1 MIPDEILKIYW
12 ILQWITSFK
21 EKHVSVKGY
30 EHCHCLTFRPSVAY
44 AEKQSKAK
52 VTGFNHPLPC
62 SRSSK
67 SANGSSIDIERW
79 WQMQTYLDLSE
90 FALILIL
97 ILSTSFMIKNSE
109 WLRAWDI
116 AT

>member
-1 MIPDEILKIYW
+1 VSIKVNQASYPKQWSVILLEIYLKMIPDEILKIYW

-79 WQMQTYLDLSE
+79 
-90 FALILIL
+90 
-97 ILSTSFMIKNSE
+97 
-109 WLRAWDI
+109 
-116 AT
+116 